1 MNYKERRLF
10 ELKHLI
16 ETARMKT
23 IAAQTAESDVFN
35 LLDNICGDTSDTP
48 THAENADNL
57 MDAIACFIDYG
68 EYSLDGIMNEVKEIY
83 KGKPY

>member
-23 IAAQTAESDVFN
+23 IAAQRAEFDVFT
-35 LLDNICGDTSDTP
+35 LLENMCGDTSSVP
-48 THAENADNL
+48 TKAENADNL
-57 MDAIACFIDYG
+57 TDAISCFINYN
-68 EYSLDGIMNEVKEIY
+68 EYSLDEIMQEIKELY
-83 KGKPY
+83 MKMPG